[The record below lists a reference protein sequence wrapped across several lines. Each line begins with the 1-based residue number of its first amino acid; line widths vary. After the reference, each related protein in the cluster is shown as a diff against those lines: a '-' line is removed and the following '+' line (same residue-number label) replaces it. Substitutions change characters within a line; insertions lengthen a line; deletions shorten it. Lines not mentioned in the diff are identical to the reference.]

1 MKHISIRLKIT
12 LWYTAAL
19 TVVVLFT
26 GFIVLYAGN
35 QILQKTTRDS
45 LIETVE
51 HNVDEIEFFAELDLT
66 NDVDQLIQYK
76 DGYLEIDDDFLD
88 HVNEVYTALYL
99 GENTLLYGE
108 NPIPKETAGLLFADT
123 RIQKIKVGG
132 TVYYVFDRQLTQ
144 NGLEGL
150 WLRGVVS
157 ELQGKGQTT
166 DMARISLILLPAVLL
181 LAVIG
186 GYWISGKMLSP
197 IKRLSETALQIE
209 KGGDLKNRIVLGKGN
224 DELHQLAESFNGML
238 QRLEASFEAE
248 RRFTADASHELR
260 TPMAVITAQCA
271 YSLEEQR
278 TPESYAEALQV
289 IQRQGAKMSKL
300 IEDLLDFTR
309 LEMQTDCYVL
319 EPLDLTELVSAL
331 CADMAL
337 IRKKGITLQCEAAE
351 NIVYTGN
358 RVLLTRLLTNLT
370 SNAYRYGKENGH
382 IWVKLIEKEQGIELS
397 VADDGIGIAPDEQE
411 KIFNRFYRSD
421 NSRTGSG
428 TGLGLA
434 MAAEIAKFHSGEL
447 RVESVYGAGSVFIL
461 NLPK

>member
-35 QILQKTTRDS
+35 QILQKTTRDN

-157 ELQGKGQTT
+157 ELQGKGQAT

-358 RVLLTRLLTNLT
+358 RALLTRLLTNLI

-397 VADDGIGIAPDEQE
+397 VADDGVGITADEQE
-411 KIFNRFYRSD
+411 KIFNRFYRAD
-421 NSRTGSG
+421 TSRTGSG

-447 RVESVYGAGSVFIL
+447 HAESVYGAGSVFIL

>member
-35 QILQKTTRDS
+35 QILQKTTRDN

-157 ELQGKGQTT
+157 ELQGKGQAT

-278 TPESYAEALQV
+278 TPESYAETLQV

-358 RVLLTRLLTNLT
+358 RALLTRLLTNLI

-397 VADDGIGIAPDEQE
+397 VADDGVGIAADEQE
-411 KIFNRFYRSD
+411 KIFNRFYRAD
-421 NSRTGSG
+421 TSRTGSG

-447 RVESVYGAGSVFIL
+447 RAESVYGAGSVFIL